1 MVPTFSTVPIFLQH
15 RDLVFSWGIKRSELA
30 RGFSYLPMRTWR
42 RILACKTFSSHL
54 LTVIIFFRTNTQ
66 EIFFLS
72 TPITSASV
80 LLIPEFLRMLHCKSM
95 LSRCPCWNVG
105 KQLAGVYVASQ
116 TFWKTAHNKTRHH
129 IQTDKFQESLI
140 KELKSFAKNRETR
153 EIMQYARVD
162 KKGHTM

>member
-1 MVPTFSTVPIFLQH
+1 MVPTISTMPIFLQH
-15 RDLVFSWGIKRSELA
+15 RDLVFSWGIKRSALA
-30 RGFSYLPMRTWR
+30 RGFSYLAMRTWR

-54 LTVIIFFRTNTQ
+54 LTVIIL
-66 EIFFLS
+66 FLISTSS
-72 TPITSASV
+72 TPITPASV
-80 LLIPEFLRMLHCKSM
+80 LLIPESLRMLHCKSM

-129 IQTDKFQESLI
+129 IQTDKFKESLI
-140 KELKSFAKNRETR
+140 KELKSFAKNRETW